1 MSVLGGEKKKSL
13 FHNNDGNN
21 WFRQEGLVDD

>member
-1 MSVLGGEKKKSL
+1 MSVLGGEKKSL

-21 WFRQEGLVDD
+21 WFRQEGLVGD